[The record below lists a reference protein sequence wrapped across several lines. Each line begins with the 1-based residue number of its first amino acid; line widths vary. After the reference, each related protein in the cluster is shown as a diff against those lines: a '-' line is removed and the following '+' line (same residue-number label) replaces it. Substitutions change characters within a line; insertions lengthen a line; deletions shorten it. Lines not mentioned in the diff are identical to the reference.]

1 MSIERLIAVLT
12 LLLFCGC
19 AHISEAPVND
29 LHKIDAEMCARFG
42 IGDAQRAVGLLD
54 LRTGKSVMIHPDR
67 VEYAAS
73 IAKIGILLAWIEE
86 NPTPDAQ
93 TRHELGL
100 MVKASSNEMAS
111 KFSQQ
116 MGLKSVQETLNRR
129 GFYDAANGG
138 GIWVGKHYGISG
150 ERIPDPVGG
159 NSHAVTVRQV
169 LRFYQL
175 LDREELVS
183 REASRVMKEI
193 FASPEIPHD
202 DLKFVRGLK
211 GRNLKILRKWGSWED
226 WQHDSAIIEGKGR
239 RYALVGLTKHP
250 RGDEYLEA
258 LAARV
263 DDLMQK

>member
-1 MSIERLIAVLT
+1 
-12 LLLFCGC
+12 
-19 AHISEAPVND
+19 
-29 LHKIDAEMCARFG
+29 
-42 IGDAQRAVGLLD
+42 
-54 LRTGKSVMIHPDR
+54 MIHPDR

-73 IAKIGILLAWIEE
+73 IAKIGILLAFIEK
-86 NPTPDAQ
+86 NPDLDAQ
-93 TRHELGL
+93 TKHDLGL
-100 MVKASSNEMAS
+100 MTKASSNEMAS

-116 MGLKSVQETLNRR
+116 MGLGSIQEVLNRR
-129 GFYDAANGG
+129 GFYDAAKGG

-159 NSHAVTVRQV
+159 NSHAVTVRQA
-169 LRFYQL
+169 LRFYEL
-175 LDREELVS
+175 LDREELIS
-183 REASRVMKEI
+183 RESSRVMKEI

-211 GRNLKILRKWGSWED
+211 GRDLKILRKWGSWED
-226 WQHDSAIIEGKGR
+226 WRHDSAIIEGQGR

-250 RGDEYLEA
+250 HGDEYLEA